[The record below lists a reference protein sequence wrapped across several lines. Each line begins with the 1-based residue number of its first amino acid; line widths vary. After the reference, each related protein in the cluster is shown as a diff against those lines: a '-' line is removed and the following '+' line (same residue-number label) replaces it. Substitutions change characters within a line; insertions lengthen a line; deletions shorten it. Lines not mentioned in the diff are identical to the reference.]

1 MRTLILGYRTSQSGM
16 LALDHCDMLACY
28 MTVLC
33 IVYKRMAVPGGPQA
47 GMMGVMAPGMV
58 PASQVA
64 ALPSGVIPMQAVSP
78 PALSAT
84 VPSQGMMGHPQQQGI
99 VGAVAQPG
107 MTQVG
112 MMGTMPPTGRI
123 GL

>member
-1 MRTLILGYRTSQSGM
+1 MY
-16 LALDHCDMLACY
+16 
-28 MTVLC
+28 
-33 IVYKRMAVPGGPQA
+33 VYTAVPGAQQTGV
-47 GMMGVMAPGMV
+47 MGVVAPGMV
-58 PASQVA
+58 PASQVTT
-64 ALPSGVIPMQAVSP
+64 LPSGVIPVHAVSP

-84 VPSQGMMGHPQQQGI
+84 VPPQGIMGHPQHQGI

-112 MMGTMPPTGRI
+112 MMGTMPPTGRV